1 MAKHYRNKENFI
13 FDTIIYLL
21 VLLVLAVCLVPF
33 IYILSASL
41 SASKP
46 LTNGEVFLLPKGFNF
61 NAYIRIFQYP
71 NFLRAYGN
79 TFIYTIGGTMIAMVM
94 TCLMA
99 FPLAHSK
106 LRGHSFFMKLVIVT
120 MFFSG
125 GLIPKYLLM
134 NSLKLV
140 GTRWAILL
148 PTAINTFNLIVLINF
163 FKTIPLELEEAALI
177 DGMGYF
183 GILRNIFIPLS
194 VPALATITLYY
205 AVYFWNDWFN
215 ALIYL
220 KSEQYPVMMIL
231 RNLVNGTMQMD
242 SGNTA
247 TERST
252 VSIALKSAVIITSSV
267 PIVVLYPFLSK
278 YFVKGLTIGGV
289 KG

>member
-1 MAKHYRNKENFI
+1 VCA
-13 FDTIIYLL
+13 TILTI
-21 VLLVLAVCLVPF
+21 LA
-33 IYILSASL
+33 SA
-41 SASKP
+41 
-46 LTNGEVFLLPKGFNF
+46 
-61 NAYIRIFQYP
+61 
-71 NFLRAYGN
+71 
-79 TFIYTIGGTMIAMVM
+79 M
-94 TCLMA
+94 T
-99 FPLAHSK
+99 
-106 LRGHSFFMKLVIVT
+106 SFVIVRNGKWKVCT
-120 MFFSG
+120 AVFALMVASMVIPFQVLMVPLVSVYGGIFGILNSRLTLILMHTGFSVSMATFMFHG
-125 GLIPKYLLM
+125 
-134 NSLKLV
+134 
-140 GTRWAILL
+140 AIHS
-148 PTAINTFNLIVLINF
+148 N
-163 FKTIPLELEEAALI
+163 IPLELEEAALI

-183 GILRNIFIPLS
+183 GIMRNVFIPLS

-242 SGNTA
+242 VGNA
-247 TERST
+247 SSERDT